1 MVAGGNVEIA
11 QLIEKSTAM
20 LEKLDIGDKTVA
32 MSGASQGKKET
43 VLNHLNITLSGAEWS
58 SIPEDDALSDISDA
72 VYTWTAAA
80 EDAPEQREAYM
91 VHLKN
96 ILLLPIG
103 YDFQDCAQTSN
114 LLSVEGIGGKFK
126 FNGTTDVVVAQT
138 KHVVNSAERHHVE
151 VELELKTTR
160 NNNMVK
166 HEPQAV
172 LEHLASSFLNEN
184 CGVLT
189 VLTDLNDQWVF
200 YWFHPDGKQIMK
212 YIANRKRAQ
221 FLLNNM
227 IPEKSN
233 NACTSADHL
242 PEHFWNR
249 GVWKKVKKV
258 FLDTIKEEDDE
269 DGTGNKRRKPK
280 SPRSDSSVTRDH
292 SENDSNQ
299 GGDSNSSGTN
309 HVGSGHYG
317 QQNCTLA
324 QLFDYV
330 GHDVGNEMDL
340 LPMTDDEDE
349 RIGIVRRFLAR
360 HIVPGIV
367 GAGITEVGIDCRT
380 PPSDEIACPT
390 LSESNVLRHNT
401 ASS

>member
-138 KHVVNSAERHHVE
+138 KHVVNSAERYHVE
-151 VELELKTTR
+151 VELELKTTS
-160 NNNMVK
+160 NNNMAK
-166 HEPQAV
+166 HEPS
-172 LEHLASSFLNEN
+172 L
-184 CGVLT
+184 
-189 VLTDLNDQWVF
+189 
-200 YWFHPDGKQIMK
+200 I
-212 YIANRKRAQ
+212 
-221 FLLNNM
+221 
-227 IPEKSN
+227 
-233 NACTSADHL
+233 
-242 PEHFWNR
+242 
-249 GVWKKVKKV
+249 
-258 FLDTIKEEDDE
+258 
-269 DGTGNKRRKPK
+269 
-280 SPRSDSSVTRDH
+280 
-292 SENDSNQ
+292 
-299 GGDSNSSGTN
+299 
-309 HVGSGHYG
+309 
-317 QQNCTLA
+317 
-324 QLFDYV
+324 
-330 GHDVGNEMDL
+330 
-340 LPMTDDEDE
+340 
-349 RIGIVRRFLAR
+349 
-360 HIVPGIV
+360 HI
-367 GAGITEVGIDCRT
+367 
-380 PPSDEIACPT
+380 
-390 LSESNVLRHNT
+390 
-401 ASS
+401 